1 MAQFGPIGEHLSS
14 NSMSAIVKA
23 DNAGAGME
31 APMVE
36 WELQATEF
44 VNCNCDYGCPCQ
56 FNALPTHGD
65 CRAIAAYQIDKGHFG
80 DVELDGL
87 KVVGVFSWP
96 KAIHEGDGRAFLI
109 VDERA
114 SEAQR
119 DAILSIMSGEH
130 TEPGKTIWNVFAPT
144 FAEVLPPEFKPIDM
158 EIDVEART
166 ARVRVD
172 GFVDMLG
179 EPIRNPVTGAEHRAR
194 IDLPDGFEYSI
205 AEMGSGSSEARGPI
219 AIAFDKSYGQFAHIH
234 LNNQG
239 VVRP

>member
-1 MAQFGPIGEHLSS
+1 MI
-14 NSMSAIVKA
+14 
-23 DNAGAGME
+23 D
-31 APMVE
+31 

-56 FNALPTHGD
+56 FNALPTYGD
-65 CRAIAAYQIDKGHFG
+65 CKAIAAYQIDKGHFG
-80 DVELDGL
+80 DISLDGL
-87 KVVGVFSWP
+87 TVVGVFQWP
-96 KAIHEGDGRAFLI
+96 NAIHEGEGRAFLI

-119 DAILSIMSGEH
+119 SALLSIFSGEH
-130 TEPGKTIWNVFAPT
+130 TEPGKTIWNVFAAT
-144 FAEVLPPEFKPIDM
+144 FAEVLPPEFKPIEI
-158 EIDVEART
+158 EIDVDART
-166 ARVRVD
+166 GRVQID

-205 AEMGSGSSEARGPI
+205 AEIGSGSSKAKGPI
-219 AIAFDKSYGQFAHIH
+219 AIEFDKSYGQFAHIH

-239 VVRP
+239 VVRN

>member
-1 MAQFGPIGEHLSS
+1 MI
-14 NSMSAIVKA
+14 
-23 DNAGAGME
+23 D
-31 APMVE
+31 

-56 FNALPTHGD
+56 FNALPTYGD
-65 CRAIAAYQIDKGHFG
+65 CKAIAAYQIDKGHFG
-80 DVELDGL
+80 DVKLDGL
-87 KVVGVFSWP
+87 KVVGVFQWP

-119 DAILSIMSGEH
+119 AALLSILSGEN
-130 TEPGKTIWNVFAPT
+130 TEPGKTIWNVFAAT
-144 FAEVLPPEFKPIDM
+144 FAEVLPPEFKPIDI

-166 ARVRVD
+166 GRVRVD
-172 GFVDMLG
+172 GFVDMEG

-205 AEMGSGSSEARGPI
+205 AEMGSGSSKAQGPI
-219 AIAFDKSYGQFAHIH
+219 AIAFDESYGQFAHIH

-239 VVRP
+239 VVRS